1 MLAKLYQFYSI
12 YNNIWYYQVLKIF
25 FKLIDMIYIS
35 LIVRAV
41 VHFIFIGHLY
51 FIFSEVTHWILS
63 WFSYCVVF
71 FWWTYMSLLY
81 ILDSNPLSVI
91 CVTDI
96 FSCFLVLI
104 ICILILLM
112 VCFMNR
118 NLKFWYYQ
126 IFHIFFICFIFCLRC
141 SFFLG

>member
-1 MLAKLYQFYSI
+1 MPLGVHMFYYLFRQIFRGGIAFKILTDTTLLLAKLYQLYSI

-71 FWWTYMSLLY
+71 FDGPIWVYYIFWIVTHCLLY
-81 ILDSNPLSVI
+81 VLQ
-91 CVTDI
+91 I
-96 FSCFLVLI
+96 FSPVFLFSWFV
-104 ICILILLM
+104 
-112 VCFMNR
+112 F
-118 NLKFWYYQ
+118 
-126 IFHIFFICFIFCLRC
+126 
-141 SFFLG
+141 